1 MTTILQCAFAAAAAL
16 AALAVPGEAIDEP
29 AEVVRLKVGTEV
41 VVDVVDFDEAKGIR
55 GKRVDDGALLDIAF
69 DQMVPEDARRIRG
82 RRGYLPDEAE
92 PIVVEAMKVRFMTGG
107 EVVGIIVE
115 QGTTTFKL
123 RRGAQTTEYQRAG
136 VRSITPVQV
145 DALEVYDPEE
155 LYAQELGRRNPQTA
169 LDHYNLAIYCESL
182 ELWARVKEHLAAAT
196 LADTAFKPEIIDGK
210 LKRATLRLESG
221 EDSDALAK
229 AQRLAQ
235 RDRYDAALQQIGE
248 FLEKKPGSTLRAEFE
263 KARRVITNQRT
274 KWLKEQVVVHFFN
287 YAERVARQIATEKE
301 IGLKQARTRMESDGT
316 TMIAEATAKWL
327 KVEPKEVLAQWEDP
341 KRNTASP
348 HYATY
353 GAGTFT
359 LGSVEAV
366 VQGLTPEEEKKEAPA
381 ETSTGAN
388 QDDYLDKLKKLIEE
402 KRKAQEAAA
411 KNQGKKKQEK
421 RGPEIADVPPT
432 EDEWWT
438 AADSDERTQY
448 LLAWWVDHEPT
459 KAKMVMK
466 VEART
471 CAQCLGAGLIRY
483 FDRGGDDKFVPCP
496 RCKSLGIDR
505 ALRFH

>member
-16 AALAVPGEAIDEP
+16 AALAAADEP

-55 GKRVDDGALLDIAF
+55 GKRVDDGALLDITF

-115 QGTTTFKL
+115 QGQQTFKL
-123 RRGAQTTEYQRAG
+123 RRGAQTTEYQRSG

-155 LYAQELGRRNPQTA
+155 LYAQELGRRNPQSP
-169 LDHYNLAIYCESL
+169 LEHYNLAIWCESL
-182 ELWARVKEHLAAAT
+182 ELWTRVKEHLAAAT
-196 LADTAFKPEIIDGK
+196 LLDTSFKPEIIDGK

-229 AQRLAQ
+229 AQRAAA
-235 RDRYDAALQQIGE
+235 RDRFDAALQQIEE

-263 KARRVITNQRT
+263 KARRVITNQRA
-274 KWLKEQVVVHFFN
+274 KWLKEQVIVHFFN
-287 YAERVARQIATEKE
+287 YAERTARQIATEKE
-301 IGLKQARTRMESDGT
+301 VGLKQARNRMEQEGT
-316 TMIAEATAKWL
+316 TMIVEATAKWL

-359 LGSVEAV
+359 LDSVEAV
-366 VQGLTPEEEKKEAPA
+366 VKGLVAEEEKPEAAA
-381 ETSTGAN
+381 ETNAGAA
-388 QDDYLDKLKKLIEE
+388 QGDYLEKLKKIIEE

-432 EDEWWT
+432 ADEWW
-438 AADSDERTQY
+438 AAANTDERTQY
-448 LLAWWVDHEPT
+448 LMAWWVDHEPHS
-459 KAKMVMK
+459 KVMK

-471 CAQCLGAGLIRY
+471 CAQCLGEGLIRY